1 MSLRIRSY
9 MDAHPA
15 CVAALTSLCVL
26 SCFIGVDLILNGGT
40 FFYSLDPGV
49 YTHMALGNQI
59 RNWHYGVQPQ
69 TLSSPSS
76 EIIYPFLLALA
87 SNIIPLNWAPI
98 IICVASTCVLSSV
111 SVIFLR
117 EISNL
122 GSKIKWQKVVVGT
135 TSLLFS
141 LNIIGASMSGMEH
154 VLHAALVI
162 LCLLGVVRF
171 IKMKTMPTWWLVCS
185 ALLPLVRY
193 EGLADIVAETAVIVL
208 YKRPIKAIILF
219 FTSLTP
225 TLLFSWWLRNQGLP
239 ALPSS
244 VMMRSDIANTVFG
257 GGDNILG
264 RALVAVIQNAMNNTK
279 SPGFL
284 GLSIPSFGIIL
295 LYVFIIRK
303 HSSESTKLVNI
314 TLCGVL
320 IFVVFSQITFGSI
333 WSISYRYEIYL
344 LVPLYL
350 VLLSGCG
357 RLVPGSSRILECEF
371 LTACILFP
379 VSMLPYTLHSVDAIF
394 EATQIHDIAGKE
406 RKLILQCI
414 KRPVATSLQGLIFI
428 DNPYPVLDLSGGTNE
443 DVRANLNSIQSP
455 SGLQKFLSSEGY
467 NIVILH
473 KGDELQAPEGWLSS
487 GHLTS
492 RYSAL
497 YSGAS
502 SATFYTSDKTVARMV
517 SQCLQS

>member
-1 MSLRIRSY
+1 
-9 MDAHPA
+9 MDAHPS
-15 CVAALTSLCVL
+15 CVATLTSLCVL
-26 SCFIGVDLILNGGT
+26 SCFIGVDLILNRGT

-59 RNWHYGVQPQ
+59 RNWHYGVQPY

-87 SNIIPLNWAPI
+87 SNIVPLNWVPI

-122 GSKIKWQKVVVGT
+122 GSKVEWKKVAAGT

-154 VLHAALVI
+154 VSHAALVV

-171 IKMKTMPTWWLVCS
+171 IKMKTIPTWWLVCS

-193 EGLADIVAETAVIVL
+193 EGLADIIAETAVIVL
-208 YKRPIKAIILF
+208 YKRPIKATILF

-225 TLLFSWWLRNQGLP
+225 TLLFSWWLHNQGLP

-257 GGDNILG
+257 GGDGILG

-284 GLSIPSFGIIL
+284 GLSLPVFGVAL
-295 LYVFIIRK
+295 LYMFISRNYSSKETKSVYFILCVFLFFI
-303 HSSESTKLVNI
+303 
-314 TLCGVL
+314 
-320 IFVVFSQITFGSI
+320 VFSQITFGSI

-350 VLLSGCG
+350 VLLSGCE
-357 RLVPGSSRILECEF
+357 RLFSGPSRVLKCEF
-371 LTACILFP
+371 LVPCILFP
-379 VSMLPYTLHSVDAIF
+379 ISMLPYTLHSVDAIF
-394 EATQIHDIAGKE
+394 ETTQIHDIAGEE
-406 RKLILQCI
+406 RKLVLQCI

-443 DVRANLNSIQSP
+443 DARANLDVIQSP
-455 SGLQKFLSSEGY
+455 SGLRKFLSSQGY
-467 NIVILH
+467 SIVILH
-473 KGDELQAPEGWLSS
+473 KGDELQAPEGWFPS
-487 GHLTS
+487 GHLTT

-502 SATFYTSDKTVARMV
+502 WATFYTSDKAVARIV
-517 SQCLQS
+517 SRCVPS